1 MVRLTNLADYA
12 VVVMA
17 HAAVHGAGVRLSAG
31 GVADAT
37 GIPLPTVAKV
47 AGLLTKAGLLLSQR
61 GAGGGF
67 QMARMPTAISIADV
81 IEAVDGPIALTQC
94 VEHDNG
100 STSGDCAHSNM
111 CNMRP
116 HWQVINLKVR
126 DALAGLSLADVARKP
141 AVFAE
146 EYA

>member
-12 VVVMA
+12 VVVLSF
-17 HAAVHGAGVRLSAG
+17 AAGEATLARLSAG
-31 GVADAT
+31 GVAEAT

-47 AGLLTKAGLLLSQR
+47 AGLLSKAGLLASQR

-67 QMARMPTAISIADV
+67 RLARAPQDITIADV

-94 VEHDNG
+94 VEHEAG
-100 STSGDCAHSNM
+100 HTSGDCAHTALCS
-111 CNMRP
+111 MRP
-116 HWQVINLKVR
+116 HWQLINVRVR

-141 AVFAE
+141 FAFAAE
-146 EYA
+146 

>member
-12 VVVMA
+12 VVVLSY
-17 HAAVHGAGVRLSAG
+17 AAGEAVSARLSAG

-47 AGLLTKAGLLLSQR
+47 AGLLTKVGLLTSQR

-67 QMARMPTAISIADV
+67 ELGRAPHHISIAEI

-94 VEHDNG
+94 VEHENG
-100 STSGDCAHSNM
+100 TTHGDCAHSNT

-116 HWQVINLKVR
+116 HWQIINLRVR

-141 AVFAE
+141 FATIS
-146 EYA
+146 EYV

>member
-12 VVVMA
+12 VVVLA
-17 HAAVHGAGVRLSAG
+17 YTAGESASARLSAG
-31 GVADAT
+31 GVAEAT

-47 AGLLTKAGLLLSQR
+47 SGLLSKAGLLVSQR

-67 QMARMPTAISIADV
+67 QLARTPQAITIAEI

-94 VEHDNG
+94 VEHDSGHMN
-100 STSGDCAHSNM
+100 GDCAHSNL
-111 CNMRP
+111 CSMRP
-116 HWQVINLKVR
+116 HWQIINMRVR

-141 AVFAE
+141 FVFAAE
-146 EYA
+146 

>member
-12 VVVMA
+12 VVVLA
-17 HAAVHGAGVRLSAG
+17 HAAGVAESDRLSAG
-31 GVADAT
+31 YVAEAT

-47 AGLLTKAGLLLSQR
+47 AALLSRAGLLISQR
-61 GAGGGF
+61 GSGGGF
-67 QMARMPTAISIADV
+67 QLARAPQDISIAAV

-94 VEHDNG
+94 VEHESGHMN
-100 STSGDCAHSNM
+100 GDCAHSNM

-116 HWQVINLKVR
+116 HWQIINSRVR

-141 AVFAE
+141 FVVAAE
-146 EYA
+146 

>member
-12 VVVMA
+12 VVVLSHAAGDTA
-17 HAAVHGAGVRLSAG
+17 HARLSAS

-47 AGLLTKAGLLLSQR
+47 AGLLTKAGLLVSQR

-67 QMARMPTAISIADV
+67 ELARAAQHISIAQI
-81 IEAVDGPIALTQC
+81 IEAVDGPIALTHC

-100 STSGDCAHSNM
+100 NTYGDCAHSNI

-116 HWQVINLKVR
+116 HWQIINLRVR
-126 DALAGLSLADVARKP
+126 DALAGLSLADVARQP
-141 AVFAE
+141 VAAML

>member
-12 VVVMA
+12 VVVLA
-17 HAAVHGAGVRLSAG
+17 HAAGHGAGVRLCAG
-31 GVADAT
+31 GVAEAT

-67 QMARMPTAISIADV
+67 QLARRPGDISIAEV

-94 VEHDNG
+94 VEHGNG
-100 STSGDCAHSNM
+100 NTSGDCAHSNM

-126 DALAGLSLADVARKP
+126 DALAGLSLDDVARKP
-141 AVFAE
+141 VAFSA

>member
-12 VVVMA
+12 VVMLSY
-17 HAAVHGAGVRLSAG
+17 AAGMDAAARLSAA
-31 GVADAT
+31 GVAEAT

-47 AGLLTKAGLLLSQR
+47 ASLLSRAGLLISQR

-67 QMARMPTAISIADV
+67 QLARAAHAISIAEV

-94 VEHDNG
+94 VEHESGHMN
-100 STSGDCAHSNM
+100 GDCAHSSM

-116 HWQVINLKVR
+116 HWQIINLRVR
-126 DALAGLSLADVARKP
+126 DALDGLSLADVARKP
-141 AVFAE
+141 VVMAE
-146 EYA
+146 A

>member
-12 VVVMA
+12 VVVLA
-17 HAAVHGAGVRLSAG
+17 HAAGTSASARLSAG
-31 GVADAT
+31 GVAEVT

-47 AGLLTKAGLLLSQR
+47 AGLLSKAGLLTSQR

-67 QMARMPTAISIADV
+67 QLARAPQDISIAEV

-94 VEHDNG
+94 VEHDDGHTHGN
-100 STSGDCAHSNM
+100 CAHSSM
-111 CNMRP
+111 CSMRP
-116 HWQVINLKVR
+116 HWQLINLRVR

-141 AVFAE
+141 FAFVPE
-146 EYA
+146 FA

>member
-12 VVVMA
+12 VVVLS
-17 HAAVHGAGVRLSAG
+17 HAAGELESTRLSAG
-31 GVADAT
+31 GVAEAT

-47 AGLLTKAGLLLSQR
+47 AGLLTKAGLLVSQR

-67 QMARMPTAISIADV
+67 ELARAPQDITIAEV

-100 STSGDCAHSNM
+100 STYGDCAHSNM

-116 HWQVINLKVR
+116 HWQIINLRVR

-141 AVFAE
+141 VVAAL

>member
-12 VVVMA
+12 VVVLA
-17 HAAVHGAGVRLSAG
+17 HAAGVGATARLSAG
-31 GVADAT
+31 GVAEAT

-47 AGLLTKAGLLLSQR
+47 AGLLSKAGLLTSQR

-67 QMARMPTAISIADV
+67 QLARAPQAISIADV

-94 VEHDNG
+94 VEHNNG
-100 STSGDCAHSNM
+100 DTHGDCAHSNM

-116 HWQVINLKVR
+116 HWQLINLRVR
-126 DALAGLSLADVARKP
+126 DALADLSLADVARKP
-141 AVFAE
+141 FAAMLE
-146 EYA
+146 FA